1 MEEGTKT
8 KKTIFVGN
16 IANDVDESV
25 LLETFSTFG
34 LFFTLLSTTSPNF
47 PSSSGDIIEIQ
58 IPPAST
64 DPNRQTGEILGYRVY
79 FIR

>member
-16 IANDVDESV
+16 IADDVDETV

-34 LFFTLLSTTSPNF
+34 ASDGSLSPVYPTKF
-47 PSSSGDIIEIQ
+47 PLSGDVIEVQ

-64 DPNRQTGEILGYRVY
+64 DPNRQTGEHGVFMSIS
-79 FIR
+79 

>member
-16 IANDVDESV
+16 IADDVDESV
-25 LLETFSTFG
+25 LLETFATFG
-34 LFFTLLSTTSPNF
+34 MSFPPLSRLIPNF
-47 PSSSGDIIEIQ
+47 PSFLGDVIEVQ

-64 DPNRQTGEILGYRVY
+64 DPNRQTGMGHHHHGLIS
-79 FIR
+79 